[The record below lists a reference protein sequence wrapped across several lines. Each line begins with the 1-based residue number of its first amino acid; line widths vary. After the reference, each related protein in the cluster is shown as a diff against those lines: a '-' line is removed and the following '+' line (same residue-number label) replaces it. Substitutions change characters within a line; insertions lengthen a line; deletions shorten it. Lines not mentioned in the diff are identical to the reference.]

1 MFPTGSTGLPNGT
14 TAVLAEASAADFAHP
29 ELSQLSPL
37 SPLSELYF
45 QRCRWCHTTTFQ
57 RLLCPSCGSTDLAPE
72 LSTGEGVISVRRGVS
87 AAQAD
92 LWPVHMAEGFV
103 VRCRVD
109 GPPHAVRPGV
119 RVRLSQDAGVPGRRP
134 VVRLC
139 EEAVTDHWY

>member
-14 TAVLAEASAADFAHP
+14 SAVLADVSAD
-29 ELSQLSPL
+29 E
-37 SPLSELYF
+37 SELYF
-45 QRCRWCHTTTFQ
+45 QRCRWCHTIAFQ
-57 RLLCPSCGSTDLAPE
+57 RLLCPTCGSTDLAPE

-87 AAQAD
+87 AAQSD

-119 RVRLSQDAGVPGRRP
+119 RVRLAQDPVVPGRRP

-139 EEAVTDHWY
+139 EEATIDTWY

>member
-1 MFPTGSTGLPNGT
+1 MFPTGSSTGLRNGT
-14 TAVLAEASAADFAHP
+14 SAVLADESAAEP
-29 ELSQLSPL
+29 
-37 SPLSELYF
+37 ELYF

-57 RLLCPSCGSTDLAPE
+57 RLLCPTCGSTDLAPE
-72 LSTGEGVISVRRGVS
+72 LSAGEGVISVRRAFT

-119 RVRLSQDAGVPGRRP
+119 RVRLAHDGSGQGRRP

-139 EEAVTDHWY
+139 EETALDGWF

>member
-1 MFPTGSTGLPNGT
+1 MFPTGSTGLPNEAG
-14 TAVLAEASAADFAHP
+14 AALAEAPVD
-29 ELSQLSPL
+29 E
-37 SPLSELYF
+37 SELYF
-45 QRCRWCHTTTFQ
+45 QRCRWCHTIAFQ
-57 RLLCPSCGSTDLAPE
+57 RLLCPTCGSTELAPE
-72 LSTGEGVISVRRGVS
+72 LSAGEGVISVRRGVS

-119 RVRLSQDAGVPGRRP
+119 RVRLAQDAAVPGRRP

-139 EEAVTDHWY
+139 EEAPVDHWY